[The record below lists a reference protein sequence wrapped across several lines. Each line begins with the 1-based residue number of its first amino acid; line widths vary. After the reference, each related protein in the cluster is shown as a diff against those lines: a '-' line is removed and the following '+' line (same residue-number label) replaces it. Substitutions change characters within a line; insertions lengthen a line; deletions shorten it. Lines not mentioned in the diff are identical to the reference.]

1 MNVNFDIPLFGTVLD
16 ISIIDIILRLVCAL
30 IVGTVIGTERE
41 YTHRPA
47 GMRTHMLV
55 SLGACVVMI
64 IGQLIFVQYHSYGA
78 TPDPARMAAQVI
90 TGVGF
95 LGAGTIMKEGPTV
108 KGLTT
113 AASLWATACL
123 GLAAGAGFY
132 IVALTGMIFIFV
144 TLTIFEVIQ
153 KKLIGT
159 RQITEDYRIITGN
172 IPACLTTVNQTAE
185 KTQAVIENLQVHAS
199 ETDHTY
205 TVLFRAVFSG
215 SKPAVRKQQ
224 FLESLVNAEGTAK
237 VQTQGEFAGKV

>member
-1 MNVNFDIPLFGTVLD
+1 MITELQISLFEPVLD
-16 ISIIDIILRLVCAL
+16 LHIIDILFRLLCAL
-30 IVGTVIGTERE
+30 LVGIVIGTERE

-64 IGQLIFVQYHSYGA
+64 IGQMVFIQDQTLGA

-123 GLAAGAGFY
+123 GLAAGAGY
-132 IVALTGMIFIFV
+132 YVVAIAGMVFIFA
-144 TLTIFEVIQ
+144 TLTLFEVIQ
-153 KKLIGT
+153 KKLVGP
-159 RQITEDYRIITGN
+159 QLSSEEYKITTSN
-172 IPACLTTVNQTAE
+172 IPACLTSINHASE
-185 KTQAVIENLQVHAS
+185 KAKASIENLQAHYN
-199 ETDHTY
+199 ETGNTY
-205 TVLFRAVFSG
+205 TVSFRAEFAG
-215 SKPAVRKQQ
+215 SKQNSRKQE
-224 FLESLVNAEGTAK
+224 FLESLVTTEGTLS
-237 VQTQGEFAGKV
+237 VHTLGEFAGKL

>member
-1 MNVNFDIPLFGTVLD
+1 MITELHIPLFSSVLELNL
-16 ISIIDIILRLVCAL
+16 IDIILRLVCAL
-30 IVGTVIGTERE
+30 IVGVVIGTERE

-64 IGQLIFVQYHSYGA
+64 IGQMIFIQYQSLGA

-123 GLAAGAGFY
+123 GLSAGAGY
-132 IVALTGMIFIFV
+132 YTVALAGMVFIFA
-144 TLTIFEVIQ
+144 TLTLFEVIQ
-153 KKLIGT
+153 KKLIGSGHT
-159 RQITEDYRIITGN
+159 TEDYCVTTTD
-172 IPACLTTVNQTAE
+172 IPACLSAVNHSAE
-185 KTQAVIENLQVHAS
+185 KARATVDAIQASHDEP
-199 ETDHTY
+199 DHTY
-205 TVLFRAVFSG
+205 TVSFRVTFAG
-215 SKPAVRKQQ
+215 SKTDKHKQS
-224 FLESLVNAEGTAK
+224 FLESMIRAEGT
-237 VQTQGEFAGKV
+237 VSVRTLGEFAAKP